1 MCGWVDLGRAA
12 QARKRQRER
21 KGCLSMTKERAHI
34 LVIDDEEV
42 LLDLVSEVLE
52 DHGFIVTALTNA
64 PHARDVF
71 LGRPSAFDLVV
82 ADELMPE
89 LSGTDL
95 AKEILAIRPDIPI
108 ILYTDY
114 PEVSTLKRAKAIGVR
129 TILKKSSRTE
139 ELALCIK
146 HVLGS

>member
-1 MCGWVDLGRAA
+1 MA
-12 QARKRQRER
+12 
-21 KGCLSMTKERAHI
+21 KERAHI

-52 DHGFIVTALTNA
+52 DHGFIVTALTSA

-95 AKEILAIRPDIPI
+95 AKEILAIRPDIPV

-114 PEVSTLKRAKAIGVR
+114 PEVSSEKRAKAIGVR
-129 TILKKSSRTE
+129 AILKKSSRTE

-146 HVLGS
+146 HVLES

>member
-1 MCGWVDLGRAA
+1 VA
-12 QARKRQRER
+12 KV
-21 KGCLSMTKERAHI
+21 RAHI
-34 LVIDDEEV
+34 LVVDDEEI

-52 DHGFIVTALTNA
+52 DHGFGVTALTSA
-64 PHARDVF
+64 PDARDVF

-82 ADELMPE
+82 ADEKMPE

-114 PEVSTLKRAKAIGVR
+114 PEVSSAKRAKAIGVR
-129 TILKKSSRTE
+129 MILPKSARTE
-139 ELALCIK
+139 ELVLCIRR
-146 HVLGS
+146 VLES

>member
-1 MCGWVDLGRAA
+1 
-12 QARKRQRER
+12 
-21 KGCLSMTKERAHI
+21 MTRDHAHI

-52 DHGFIVTALTNA
+52 EHGYTVTALTSA
-64 PHARDVF
+64 PDALDIF

-82 ADELMPE
+82 TDERMPE

-95 AKEILAIRPDIPI
+95 TQEILAIRPDIPV

-114 PEVSTLKRAKAIGVR
+114 PEVSSEKRSKAIGVR

-139 ELALCIK
+139 ELARCIK
-146 HVLGS
+146 RVLEP

>member
-1 MCGWVDLGRAA
+1 
-12 QARKRQRER
+12 
-21 KGCLSMTKERAHI
+21 
-34 LVIDDEEV
+34 VIDDEEV

-52 DHGFIVTALTNA
+52 DHGFIVTALTSA

-95 AKEILAIRPDIPI
+95 AQEILAIRPDIPV

-114 PEVSTLKRAKAIGVR
+114 PEVSSEKRAKAIGVR

-139 ELALCIK
+139 ELALYIK
-146 HVLGS
+146 HVLEA

>member
-1 MCGWVDLGRAA
+1 
-12 QARKRQRER
+12 
-21 KGCLSMTKERAHI
+21 MTRDHAHI

-52 DHGFIVTALTNA
+52 EDGYTVTALA
-64 PHARDVF
+64 SAHDALGIF

-82 ADELMPE
+82 TDERMPE

-95 AKEILAIRPDIPI
+95 ARQILVIRPDIPV

-114 PEVSTLKRAKAIGVR
+114 PEVSLEKRAKAIGVR
-129 TILKKSSRTE
+129 AILKKSSRTE
-139 ELALCIK
+139 DLALCINR
-146 HVLGS
+146 VLES

>member
-1 MCGWVDLGRAA
+1 MAKV
-12 QARKRQRER
+12 
-21 KGCLSMTKERAHI
+21 RAHI
-34 LVIDDEEV
+34 LVVDDEEI

-52 DHGFIVTALTNA
+52 DHGFIVTALTSA

-82 ADELMPE
+82 ADEKMPE

-95 AKEILAIRPDIPI
+95 AKEILAIRPDIPV

-114 PEVSTLKRAKAIGVR
+114 PEVPPAKRAKAMGVC
-129 TILKKSSRTE
+129 TILQKSSRAE
-139 ELALCIK
+139 ELVLCIRR
-146 HVLGS
+146 VLESRCPFP

>member
-1 MCGWVDLGRAA
+1 
-12 QARKRQRER
+12 
-21 KGCLSMTKERAHI
+21 MTKDHAHI

-52 DHGFIVTALTNA
+52 EHGYTVTALTSA
-64 PHARDVF
+64 PDARDIF

-82 ADELMPE
+82 TDEKMPE

-95 AKEILAIRPDIPI
+95 AQEILAVRPDIPV

-114 PEVSTLKRAKAIGVR
+114 PEVSSEKRAKAIGIR
-129 TILKKSSRTE
+129 TILRKSSRTE
-139 ELALCIK
+139 ELARCVK
-146 HVLGS
+146 RVLES

>member
-1 MCGWVDLGRAA
+1 MD
-12 QARKRQRER
+12 KDH
-21 KGCLSMTKERAHI
+21 AHI
-34 LVIDDEEV
+34 LVIDDEEI

-52 DHGFIVTALTNA
+52 EHGYTVTALTSA
-64 PHARDVF
+64 PDAWDIF

-82 ADELMPE
+82 ADEIMPE
-89 LSGTDL
+89 MSGTEL
-95 AKEILAIRPDIPI
+95 AKEILAIRPDIPV

-114 PEVSTLKRAKAIGVR
+114 PEVSSEKRAKAIGVR

-146 HVLGS
+146 HVLES

>member
-1 MCGWVDLGRAA
+1 MA
-12 QARKRQRER
+12 
-21 KGCLSMTKERAHI
+21 KERAHI
-34 LVIDDEEV
+34 LVVDDEEI

-52 DHGFIVTALTNA
+52 DHGFIVTALTSA

-95 AKEILAIRPDIPI
+95 AKEILAIRPDIPV

-114 PEVSTLKRAKAIGVR
+114 PEVSIGEKGESHRRPHDPQEVKPNGRAGPLHQTRPGIVTA
-129 TILKKSSRTE
+129 
-139 ELALCIK
+139 
-146 HVLGS
+146 

>member
-1 MCGWVDLGRAA
+1 
-12 QARKRQRER
+12 
-21 KGCLSMTKERAHI
+21 MTKERAHI

-114 PEVSTLKRAKAIGVR
+114 P
-129 TILKKSSRTE
+129 
-139 ELALCIK
+139 
-146 HVLGS
+146 